1 METLN
6 IIRHILLAALVV
18 SCAYTDLAK
27 GKIYN
32 AVTFPAIFLGLL
44 TVYTMGGV
52 YENGVI
58 GISLVSSLAAMGIV
72 MLLFIWPYIRG
83 GIAAGDV
90 KLMLAV
96 GAIGGL
102 YNYFTVY
109 ALLYSTLIGAFM
121 AVLLFIWK
129 GRFIE
134 GVKSTAKF
142 AVTTGRV
149 DNDGDDDAEGKN
161 TTGLTI
167 PYGSAIAAGT
177 MIAWF
182 VLEVRTAV

>member
-1 METLN
+1 MVSQMLSALELA
-6 IIRHILLAALVV
+6 RHVVLAILLIA
-18 SCAYTDLAK
+18 CAYTDLAR

-32 AVTFPAIFLGLL
+32 MATFPAILAGLFLGY
-44 TVYTMGGV
+44 VIGGV
-52 YENGVI
+52 HEGGLTGV
-58 GISLVSSLAAMGIV
+58 SLSSSLAAMGLV
-72 MLLFIWPYIRG
+72 AVLFGWPYLRG

-96 GAIGGL
+96 AAVGALNG
-102 YNYFTVY
+102 FFVVY

-129 GRFIE
+129 GRLAE
-134 GVKSTAKF
+134 GIKSAARF
-142 AVTTGRV
+142 ALSSGHVSGE
-149 DNDGDDDAEGKN
+149 DAEGMHK

-167 PYGSAIAAGT
+167 PYGSAIAIGT

-182 VLEVRTAV
+182 IVEL